1 MKVMVIPEDPTL
13 DQYILKPVVE
23 HLFED
28 LNRPARVAVL
38 KDPHLRGVSQAL
50 DKEILS
56 QIFDQWR
63 MMDVFLLIVDRD
75 CESRRQTQL
84 DARIA
89 EAASR
94 GKILIGCLAIEEVE
108 AWALALHREE
118 LSDGWREVR
127 RECHPKDR
135 YFDPLARRK
144 KWRQA
149 LGRGR
154 VEAMRALRGNWRAI
168 KNLCPELE
176 DLRARIADR
185 LQDLNS

>member
-56 QIFDQWR
+56 
-63 MMDVFLLIVDRD
+63 LIVDRD